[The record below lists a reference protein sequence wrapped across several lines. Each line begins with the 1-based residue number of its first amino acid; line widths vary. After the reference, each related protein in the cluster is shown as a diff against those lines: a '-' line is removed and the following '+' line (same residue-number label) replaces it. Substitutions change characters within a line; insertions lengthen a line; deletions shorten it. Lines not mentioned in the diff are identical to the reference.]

1 MILFSIV
8 FWYTEL
14 GYGWTG
20 VFGGFAVVKN
30 QVGPFSDHASG
41 LGFLLNRANSLLQ
54 ARMTAAISGHGMHL
68 GQALILATLH
78 TAAPDQSPLTQTRLS
93 KLTGIEKSSLVL
105 FLDDMEKLG
114 WVQRQSHPSD
124 RRAYVIALTSSG
136 TKRYAAVS
144 KALLACE
151 QEILSFMSKSQ
162 RGVFGEFLTE
172 LVARLQ

>member
-1 MILFSIV
+1 MAKSQI
-8 FWYTEL
+8 E
-14 GYGWTG
+14 
-20 VFGGFAVVKN
+20 
-30 QVGPFSDHASG
+30 PFLDRAPG
-41 LGFLLNRANSLLQ
+41 IGFLMGRANSLLA
-54 ARMTAAISGHGMHL
+54 ARMNAAIADHGLHI

-78 TAAPDQSPLTQTRLS
+78 GAPPDQSPLTQTRLS

-105 FLDDMEKLG
+105 FLDDMEKRG

-124 RRAYVIALTSSG
+124 RRAYVIALTTAG
-136 TKRYAAVS
+136 TKRHAVVS
-144 KALLACE
+144 KALFACE